1 MLMIA
6 RRPSE
11 GITLRHCD
19 TGEVIHV
26 AVIEFRTGSNA
37 VRLGFECSDDWSI
50 VRDEIDDEQVGA
62 AMEIA
67 KKKRAERR
75 AKIALHDGIQVRS
88 IDDIGR
94 R

>member
-1 MLMIA
+1 MLVLS
-6 RRPSE
+6 RRASE
-11 GITLRHCD
+11 GITLRHID
-19 TGEVIHV
+19 TGEEIHIT
-26 AVIEFRTGSNA
+26 AVEFRFKSNA
-37 VRLGFECSDDWSI
+37 MRIGFECSDDWSI

-62 AMEIA
+62 AMEIG